1 MVFLHNSLPILLYI
15 SCKKVLKEASNIVHN
30 NIKKGGGG
38 VCLLEGGHPN
48 PHHTFNIMFDSIM
61 LMLQYICLIF
71 IAIMCV
77 LKLQINIVSHSL
89 KY

>member
-1 MVFLHNSLPILLYI
+1 MVFLHNSLPILLCI
-15 SCKKVLKEASNIVHN
+15 SCEKVLKAASNIVHN
-30 NIKKGGGG
+30 NMKRGGG
-38 VCLLEGGHPN
+38 VCPLEGGHSN
-48 PHHTFNIMFDSIM
+48 PHHTFNIMLDSIM

-89 KY
+89 KH